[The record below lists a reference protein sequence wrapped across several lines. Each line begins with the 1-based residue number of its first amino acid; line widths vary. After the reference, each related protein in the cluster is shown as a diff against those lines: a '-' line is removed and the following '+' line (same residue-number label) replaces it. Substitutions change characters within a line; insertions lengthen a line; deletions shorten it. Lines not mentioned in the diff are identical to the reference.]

1 MRVTFSQTDQGSD
14 HATRVVRSGRKK
26 ELEVKTNCVTLVLLL
41 SALPL
46 AAQTKY
52 VVNDLGSLGGDRP
65 AAMAINN
72 AGQVAGY
79 GNFSPG
85 GANHAFRTSPNSP
98 INPAT
103 DDLGLL
109 GGIGSSATGI
119 NNLGQVAAT
128 VHTAS
133 GPSYAV
139 LIAPDGTYQN
149 LGDMGGAFPGSNAN
163 AINDSGQLT
172 GAAWATVSCGSSH
185 AFLTASNSALNSS
198 DDLGTLRAGNCGNS
212 VGLAIN
218 SAGQVA
224 GWSAVQVGLRL
235 VQHAAMWTPG
245 TGITDLGALGG
256 DPTIRFFGVTATANG
271 INTAGQVVGSS
282 SFNHDSSIDP
292 STTHAFLTTAAGP
305 MQDIGTLGGHGANAF
320 GINNL
325 GQVVGDATVTNDTAL
340 HGFLYDSGTGVMTD
354 LNTTIVS
361 TGYEVISAN
370 AINDKGQILAC
381 ARLTASDPPFGC
393 THSVR
398 LDPPGPAASALIA
411 QLSSPSLGLTAG
423 QVSSLTDK
431 LNNAVLSIQQ
441 GLTGQAINQLNAFI
455 NSVQS
460 SVKTGKITAQ
470 AGAAL
475 TSAAQL
481 VIATLS

>member
-1 MRVTFSQTDQGSD
+1 MKRTC
-14 HATRVVRSGRKK
+14 A
-26 ELEVKTNCVTLVLLL
+26 TLVLLL

-52 VVNDLGSLGGDRP
+52 VVNDLGTLGGDSP
-65 AAMAINN
+65 AVMAINN

-79 GNFSPG
+79 GNLVSG
-85 GANHAFRTSPNSP
+85 GPNHAFRSSPNSP

-109 GGIGSSATGI
+109 GGVGSSATGI

-128 VHTAS
+128 VHMAS
-133 GPSYAV
+133 GPTYAV

-149 LGDMGGAFPGSNAN
+149 LGDMGGAFRGSNAN

-172 GAAWATVSCGSSH
+172 GSSWATVSCGSSH
-185 AFLTASNSALNSS
+185 AFLTAPNSALNAS

-218 SAGQVA
+218 NSGQVA
-224 GWSAVQVGLRL
+224 GWSAVQVNLKI

-245 TGITDLGALGG
+245 TGITDLGVLGG
-256 DPTIRFFGVTATANG
+256 DPTIAFFGVTATANG
-271 INTAGQVVGSS
+271 INSAGQVVGSS
-282 SFNHDSSIDP
+282 SFNHDSSIPASD
-292 STTHAFLTTAAGP
+292 THAFLTTAAGP
-305 MQDIGTLGGHGANAF
+305 MQDIGTLGGDGANAF

-325 GQVVGDATVTNDTAL
+325 GQVVGDSTVTNNTAL

-354 LNTTIVS
+354 LNTAIVS
-361 TGYEVISAN
+361 PGYEVISAKV
-370 AINDKGQILAC
+370 INDKGQIVAC

-398 LDPPGPAASALIA
+398 LDPPPAASSALVA
-411 QLSSPSLGLTAG
+411 ELSSASLGLTSG
-423 QVSSLTDK
+423 QISSLTDK
-431 LNNAVLSIQQ
+431 LNNAILSIQQ
-441 GLTGQAINQLNAFI
+441 GLNGQAINQLSAFI

-460 SVKTGKITAQ
+460 SVKTGKITTQ

-475 TSAAQL
+475 TSAAQAI
-481 VIATLS
+481 IATLS